1 MFRDNGTPQ
10 LATICLDDANQEA
23 ALELKIHGL
32 TKTYRSRGQEVQA
45 LAGIDLTISSG
56 LFGLLGPNG
65 AGKSTFMNT
74 LATLQRPDIGSI
86 HLDDLDVLADSA
98 VLRARLGY
106 LPQDFGVYPGLS
118 AVELLDYLAR
128 LKGVE
133 DSKERR
139 RHISELLSLVN
150 LEAHK
155 NRAVDT
161 YSGGMRQRFGVAQ
174 ALLGRPDLVIVDE
187 PTAGLDPAERNRLHR
202 MLAEIGERTIV
213 ILSTHIVEDVSNLCP
228 KMAILDR
235 GHIRLQGRPEQ
246 LVENLSGSLWQAL
259 LSSNEL
265 AVWRTRTKLVSTRMS
280 GGKHLLVVQSE
291 TSPGAPFREKTPDLE
306 DVYFITV
313 PQGEE
318 N

>member
-1 MFRDNGTPQ
+1 ME
-10 LATICLDDANQEA
+10 LAIRNLS
-23 ALELKIHGL
+23 
-32 TKTYRSRGQEVQA
+32 KTYTSRGQTVHA
-45 LAGIDLTISSG
+45 LAGITLTIPSG

-74 LATLQRPDIGSI
+74 LAALQRPDEGTI
-86 HLDDLDVLADSA
+86 HLDTLDVLANSA
-98 VLRARLGY
+98 DLRARLGY

-128 LKGVE
+128 LKGIE
-133 DSKERR
+133 DHKERR

-155 NRAVDT
+155 NRSVDT
-161 YSGGMRQRFGVAQ
+161 YSGGMRQRFGVAH
-174 ALLGRPDLVIVDE
+174 ALLGNPDLVIVDE

-202 MLAEIGERTIV
+202 MLAEIGERTIA

-228 KMAILDR
+228 RMAILDR
-235 GHIRLQGRPEQ
+235 GQIRLQGQPDE
-246 LVENLSGSLWQAL
+246 LVQRLSGTLWQAL
-259 LSSNEL
+259 LTTPDL
-265 AVWRTRTKLVSTRMS
+265 AEWRTRTKVVSTRMS
-280 GGKHLLVVQSE
+280 AGKYLLVVQSE
-291 TSPGAPFREKTPDLE
+291 SSPGPIFREKTPDLE

-318 N
+318 S